1 MTKVLVTGG
10 AGFIGSHVVEILIAK
25 GYQVSVLDNL
35 TTGTVGNLSDNLP
48 SGKLRI
54 VRGDIRD
61 AVAVRQALVDADA
74 VIHLAALIDTG
85 YSVEK
90 PAIVNH
96 VNVGGTVT
104 LLKESVDLK
113 VRRFIFASSTAV
125 YGDSDRLP
133 LQEESEKKPISPYAV
148 SKLAGEEYCKMYSR
162 TFGLET
168 VSLRFFNVYGLRQV
182 NNGYAGVITKFI
194 ERVSHGQPPLIYGD
208 GEQTRDFVHVTDVA
222 RACVLALE
230 KGGLS
235 QCSINVGTGKP
246 TRITD
251 LASLIINIFSA
262 SGLEPQYTP
271 PKVGDIKENFADL
284 TNASHMLGFA
294 PRVSL
299 REGLEELAE
308 NYISHLK
315 SKATQQ

>member
-35 TTGTVGNLSDNLP
+35 TTGSVGNLSDNLP

-125 YGDSDRLP
+125 YGDSDKLP

-230 KGGLS
+230 KEGLS

-284 TNASHMLGFA
+284 TNASRMLGFA

-308 NYISHLK
+308 NYITHLK
-315 SKATQQ
+315 SKTTQ

>member
-35 TTGTVGNLSDNLP
+35 TTGSVGNLSDNLP

-230 KGGLS
+230 KEGLS

-284 TNASHMLGFA
+284 TNASRMLGFA

-308 NYISHLK
+308 NYITHLK
-315 SKATQQ
+315 SKTTQ